1 MVSQIKPK
9 LKMMRLKIG
18 SAQVIKL
25 KVNFNKCQSEKN
37 KSYRRSIELKKS
49 NRKQREIPNKLKIKL
64 MISKKDLN

>member
-49 NRKQREIPNKLKIKL
+49 NRK
-64 MISKKDLN
+64 